1 MDGQD
6 DFLLHILE
14 KIINRYE
21 GKGKLSG
28 TMKLG
33 QAISYSELALLHNF
47 FGLSPI
53 RINAK
58 EEARLYFDTLL
69 TSGSEEQWLKKIEDQ
84 LGCKISP
91 KVKPKYSEQLQ
102 VIIKRLGLAFPDLT
116 KTIHLLVGESATVER
131 MLATKGEEHVTNHL
145 FKVAETVRF
154 VLDNKTPITVSELGA
169 RFFSDSKTL
178 RQGELRALVLQWLRV
193 FSLDAELLETDED
206 IWACYNLLN
215 DRLTVNAVIYGP
227 VIYEKNGRVYDWIN
241 QLYEQ
246 GEAATI
252 GWSNIQDI
260 DTMYFRPTEGWPP
273 DIICSENEAP
283 FSQLMRQQPE
293 KCLLFT
299 SGFPGSAVQKL
310 YSLLAPQAACCYHW
324 GDSDPA
330 GLRIA
335 AIMHAIHPVTL
346 YRCDLSTLE
355 KLRSSLIPLS
365 QKQKDICRHLLAAS
379 PGPAFIEELRFTMK
393 NGWLE
398 QESWK

>member
-21 GKGKLSG
+21 RKGKLSG

-33 QAISYSELALLHNF
+33 QRISYRELAMLHNF

-53 RINAK
+53 RINTK
-58 EEARLYFDTLL
+58 EEVRLYFDSLL
-69 TSGSEEQWLKKIEDQ
+69 TSGSEKQWLNKIEDL

-91 KVKPKYSEQLQ
+91 KGKPKYSEQLK
-102 VIIKRLGLAFPDLT
+102 VIIKRLGLAFPDL
-116 KTIHLLVGESATVER
+116 KKAVHLLAEESATIER
-131 MLATKGEEHVTNHL
+131 MLTTKGEVYVTNHL

-169 RFFSDSKTL
+169 RFFLDSKAL
-178 RQGELRALVLQWLRV
+178 RHGELRALVLQWLRL

-206 IWACYNLLN
+206 VWACYNLLN
-215 DRLTVNAVIYGP
+215 DRLTVNAVVYGP
-227 VIYEKNGRVYDWIN
+227 IIYEKNGMVFDWIYR
-241 QLYEQ
+241 LYEQ

-252 GWSNIQDI
+252 GWSNIHDI
-260 DTMYFRPTEGWPP
+260 DTMYFRPTERQPP

-283 FSQLMRQQPE
+283 FSQLMRQQPD

-299 SGFPGSAVQKL
+299 SGFPGSAVQKI
-310 YSLLAPQAACCYHW
+310 YSLLAPQAARCYHW

-335 AIMHAIHPVTL
+335 AIMNEIHPVTL
-346 YRCDLSTLE
+346 YRCDLPTLE

-365 QKQKDICRHLLAAS
+365 QKQKDICLRLLAATPKLS
-379 PGPAFIEELRFTMK
+379 FAKELRFTME

-398 QESWK
+398 QESWR